1 MYPFAA
7 SAPESNSKM
16 FTTALVTNN
25 NDPEG
30 LGRIKIQYPWSSNTN
45 ESYWVRVV
53 TIMSGNGFGGFFL
66 PEVGDEVLVAFLNG
80 DVDSPVILGSLWN
93 QNNLPPESNS
103 DGKNNIR
110 VIKSRSGHEIRF
122 DDNDDGGSQKLEIK
136 SSKGHSIIF
145 DDTAGSEKITLQD
158 SAGGSVE
165 LDAVANKITIKSN
178 TEIAMEAPMI
188 TIKADSILTLEGGLV
203 KIN

>member
-45 ESYWVRVV
+45 ESYWARIV

-122 DDNDDGGSQKLEIK
+122 DDNDDGSSQKLEIK
-136 SSKGHSIIF
+136 SSKGHLIIF

-158 SAGGSVE
+158 SAGGSIE
-165 LDAVANKITIKSN
+165 LDAVANKITIKS
-178 TEIAMEAPMI
+178 TAEIAMEAPMI
-188 TIKADSILTLEGGLV
+188 TIQADSILTLKGGLV
-203 KIN
+203 KVN